1 MRGSL
6 NERGDAMD
14 FRAHSVD
21 VSSGAAVSIL
31 TMEFIKN
38 KVLPAASTGAG
49 LGFESRSQPDAH
61 Y

>member
-1 MRGSL
+1 
-6 NERGDAMD
+6 MD